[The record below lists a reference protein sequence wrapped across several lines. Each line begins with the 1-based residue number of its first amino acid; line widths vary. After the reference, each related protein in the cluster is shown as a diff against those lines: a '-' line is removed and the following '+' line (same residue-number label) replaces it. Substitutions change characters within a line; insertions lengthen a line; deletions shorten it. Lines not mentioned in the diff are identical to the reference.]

1 LGKVPLVAY
10 PDYLIDA
17 VAAKPD
23 ITMLELA
30 AQLQTER
37 GIGAGFASLSRL
49 LCRAGFTYKNS

>member
-10 PDYLIDA
+10 LDYLIAA

-37 GIGAGFASLSRL
+37 GIGARLASLSRL
-49 LCRAGFTYKNS
+49 LWRAGFTYKNS